1 MVYASLVNYKCH
13 TIKLLILHHNTSQ
26 RPDTMAPSYNN
37 HLKYCTQKENF
48 FFLLV
53 QYEQIHFLIQ
63 KEKKI
68 TLEKTSSRL
77 SKSTILSPRQKRTQE
92 TERTLPIVLIQ
103 LQNEMLL
110 VT

>member
-1 MVYASLVNYKCH
+1 
-13 TIKLLILHHNTSQ
+13 
-26 RPDTMAPSYNN
+26 MAPSHNN
-37 HLKYCTQKENF
+37 HLKYCTQKEN

-68 TLEKTSSRL
+68 TLEKTSRL

-92 TERTLPIVLIQ
+92 TERTLPIVLSQ